1 MRVDGKKVTQ
11 KHHRSFYNGKCS
23 RSLNLQYGT
32 TQVDRLLFL
41 IGQGLIATINAYTC
55 LTYMESGVFACYRKT
70 MTYDERKNGCA
81 QFAELIKEETNMC
94 NLSIKWSVYATPRK
108 E

>member
-11 KHHRSFYNGKCS
+11 KHHLSFYKSKCS

-41 IGQGLIATINAYTC
+41 IGQGLIAAINAYTC
-55 LTYMESGVFACYRKT
+55 LTYMESGGFACYRKT
-70 MTYDERKNGCA
+70 MSYDERKNGCA
-81 QFAELIKEETNMC
+81 QFAEMMKKEANMR

-108 E
+108 